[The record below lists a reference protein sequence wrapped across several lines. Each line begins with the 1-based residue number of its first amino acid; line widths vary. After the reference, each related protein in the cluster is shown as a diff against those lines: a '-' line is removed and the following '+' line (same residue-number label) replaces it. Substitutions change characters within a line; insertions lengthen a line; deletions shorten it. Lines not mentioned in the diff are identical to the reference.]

1 MSNLYNIIETKV
13 NDRLSN
19 EDYIVTETQLKLTV
33 QSRLLRSEL
42 KEAQTEVQTMAEENA
57 RRKIIHMVYGGYANE
72 LVDVISMLY
81 NKEKKDVVIH
91 KIKEIISSML
101 NSKGD
106 E

>member
-19 EDYIVTETQLKLTV
+19 EDYIVMETQLKLTV
-33 QSRLLRSEL
+33 QSSLLRSEL

-57 RRKIIHMVYGGYANE
+57 RRKIIRMVYGKYAFE
-72 LVDVISMLY
+72 LADVIVMLY
-81 NKEKKDVVIH
+81 KNENRDVVTH
-91 KIKEIISSML
+91 KINEIIESML
-101 NSKGD
+101 NSKGG